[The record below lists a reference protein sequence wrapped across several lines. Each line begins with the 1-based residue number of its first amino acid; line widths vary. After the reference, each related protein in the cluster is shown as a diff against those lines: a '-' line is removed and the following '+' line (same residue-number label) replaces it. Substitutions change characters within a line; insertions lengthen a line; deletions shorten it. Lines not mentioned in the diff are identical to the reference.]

1 MMDNNLKE
9 SIKEFAGTLG
19 IDIIGAAGPDRL
31 DGPPALDPTY
41 TMKGARSVISFA
53 LPMNV
58 EAIYD
63 WFTKKTP
70 APHLK
75 DQIVTSQEIFR
86 KADEIARFI
95 RSKGHDAEP
104 VPTNNTYRRN
114 KDVLSTHPSFS
125 HRFGAIAAGI
135 AGQGWS
141 GNVMTKEH
149 GAAVYLSS
157 VVTSAE
163 LESDPLFDP
172 RYFIDNY
179 CYPCRLC
186 DKTCVVGMF
195 DSQDEEQVLLNDE
208 LHPRGRRN
216 SIHLCNA
223 SCFGLHSLSQDKKWT
238 TWGHHWIDGW
248 IDNPIEKASDT
259 KIFTDMI
266 GKGATTGDSTPR
278 YDIIRHW
285 GSQLIPEEL
294 MEELKENYRSDL
306 PEKERVAAF
315 IQWAEKVGVK
325 GLKDDRVLTCGQ
337 CALVCG
343 PDLQETRKRYNML
356 IEGGLVVPGPDG
368 TMVKKDAYEEAVET
382 RNRYFPHITK
392 TEMMKDATASGVLWS
407 KLYLGVEPKSI
418 MQNKKYQ
425 KKLKQALERAKN

>member
-1 MMDNNLKE
+1 MENSLKQR
-9 SIKEFAGTLG
+9 IKDFAGDLG
-19 IDIIGAAGPDRL
+19 IETIGAAGPDRL
-31 DGPPALDPTY
+31 DGPPSLDPTY
-41 TMKGARSVISFA
+41 SMKGARSVVSFA

-63 WFTKKTP
+63 WFSKKTN
-70 APHLK
+70 ASHLK
-75 DQIVTSQEIFR
+75 DQIVMSQEIFR
-86 KADEIARFI
+86 KADQIAEFI
-95 RSKGHDAEP
+95 RSQGHDAQP
-104 VPTNNTYRRN
+104 VPTNNNYRRDKN
-114 KDVLSTHPSFS
+114 VLATHPDFS
-125 HRFGAIAAGI
+125 HRFGAIASGI

-141 GNVMTKEH
+141 GNVMTKAD

-163 LESDPLFDP
+163 LESDPLLDS

-179 CYPCRLC
+179 CYPCKLC
-186 DKTCVVGMF
+186 DKICVASMF
-195 DSQDEEQVLLNDE
+195 DSQDEEYVLLNDE
-208 LHPRGRRN
+208 LHPRARRN

-223 SCFGLHSLSQDKKWT
+223 SCFGLHSLSKDKKWT
-238 TWGHHWIDGW
+238 TWGHHWIDSW
-248 IDNPIEKASDT
+248 IDKDLDRTNDKL
-259 KIFTDMI
+259 IFGAMV
-266 GKGATTGDSTPR
+266 GKGSTTGDSTPR

-285 GSQLIPEEL
+285 NSQLIPENL
-294 MEELKENYRSDL
+294 MEELKENYQTDL

-325 GLKDDRVLTCGQ
+325 GLKDDRVLTCGN

-356 IEGGLVVPGPDG
+356 IEAGLGVPGPDG
-368 TMVKKDAYEEAVET
+368 EMVNTKSYEEAVEL
-382 RNRYFPHITK
+382 RNKYLPQVSK
-392 TEMMKDATASGVLWS
+392 AEMMKDATDSGMLWS

-425 KKLKQALERAKN
+425 KKMKQALERIKNE

>member
-1 MMDNNLKE
+1 MKNSLKQ
-9 SIKEFAGTLG
+9 SIKDYAGDLG
-19 IDIIGAAGPDRL
+19 IETIGIAGPDRL
-31 DGPPALDPTY
+31 DGPPSLDPTY
-41 TMKGARSVISFA
+41 TMKGARSVVSFA

-63 WFTKKTP
+63 WFSKKTP

-75 DQIVTSQEIFR
+75 DQIVTAQEIFR
-86 KADEIARFI
+86 KAEQIAGFI

-104 VPTNNTYRRN
+104 VPTNNTYRRDKN
-114 KDVLSTHPSFS
+114 VFATHPTFS
-125 HRFGAIAAGI
+125 HRFGAIASGI

-157 VVTSAE
+157 VVTNAE
-163 LESDPLFDP
+163 LESDPLLDP

-179 CYPCRLC
+179 CHPCRLC
-186 DKTCVVGMF
+186 DKTCVAGMF
-195 DSQDEEQVLLNDE
+195 DSQDEEYVLLNDE
-208 LHPRGRRN
+208 LHPRARRN
-216 SIHLCNA
+216 SINLCNA
-223 SCFGLHSLSQDKKWT
+223 SCFGLHSLSRDKKWT
-238 TWGHHWIDGW
+238 TWGHHWIDSW
-248 IDNPIEKASDT
+248 IDNPVENADDT
-259 KIFTDMI
+259 KVFADLI
-266 GKGATTGDSTPR
+266 GKGSTTGDSTPR
-278 YDIIRHW
+278 YDIIRRYN
-285 GSQLIPEEL
+285 SQLIPENL
-294 MEELKENYRSDL
+294 MEEFKENYRTDL

-337 CALVCG
+337 CVLVCG

-368 TMVKKDAYEEAVET
+368 EMVNVKSYEEAVEL
-382 RNRYFPHITK
+382 RNRHLPHVSK
-392 TEMMKDATASGVLWS
+392 TEMVKDATESGVLWS

-418 MQNKKYQ
+418 LQNKKYQ
-425 KKLKQALERAKN
+425 KKMKQALERIKN